1 MNIFDPFPKLSRL
14 RRQKKGNE
22 NESWPSVGSIL
33 FLILIWPLSF
43 WLIWAVISTFFSV
56 GAYFF
61 RFSWRKALKAFLSP
75 VSFVM
80 LTGWLMLGGA
90 VGVFAAGLWF
100 RPPMVILGL
109 SVGTIV
115 GFFMTTNEQERLPLV
130 LLGAILGMLL
140 PSFFL
145 ELENVQMVTGTSG
158 RVFSLIGVIG
168 QGSYTLYNKWSL
180 LTEAS
185 ENLQEET

>member
-1 MNIFDPFPKLSRL
+1 MNIFDFLPKLSDLKRSL
-14 RRQKKGNE
+14 V
-22 NESWPSVGSIL
+22 NESWPSVGGIL
-33 FLILIWPLSF
+33 FLMLIWPISF
-43 WLIWAVISTFFSV
+43 WLILAMISMFISV
-56 GAYFF
+56 GTYFF
-61 RFSWRKALKAFLSP
+61 RFSWHKALKVFLSP
-75 VSFVM
+75 ISFAM
-80 LTGWLMLGGA
+80 ITIWIMLGGA
-90 VGVFAAGLWF
+90 VGILAAGIWF
-100 RPPMVILGL
+100 RPPLVILGL

-168 QGSYTLYNKWSL
+168 QGSYALYNKWSL